1 MTAKECFNRITFG
14 RENAVKRLAKI
25 DRLLRG
31 MVEKANNHGDCIINV
46 GNGYYRPT
54 PGDAVEEKELHE
66 YLNKELS
73 RARRILKKR
82 LSMKMTF
89 ERWKQDELYSRHS
102 RQA

>member
-1 MTAKECFNRITFG
+1 MRALHHELPIRKPLRYRPKATDSLLADVQEEKGGVMTAKECFNRITFG

-54 PGDAVEEKELHE
+54 QGDAV
-66 YLNKELS
+66 
-73 RARRILKKR
+73 
-82 LSMKMTF
+82 
-89 ERWKQDELYSRHS
+89 
-102 RQA
+102 

>member
-14 RENAVKRLAKI
+14 RENAVKRMAKI

-82 LSMKMTF
+82 
-89 ERWKQDELYSRHS
+89 WKQDELYSRHS